1 MRSRLIL
8 DGDVQGVGFRAV
20 VKQQAQRAKIKGRV
34 RNLED
39 GTVEIYCE
47 YNNLEHL
54 ANFKDS
60 LMKINTSSGLKV
72 DKIEQFDEGSEQ
84 YGKIEEKYFKTF
96 SVYYGDNLTEYEI
109 DQADRSELTV
119 FYGMK
124 MLSSM
129 DNGFS
134 NLSGK
139 MDVLG
144 NKIDNVSDK
153 IDNLGN
159 KIDNVSDKIDTLG
172 NKIDNVSDKI
182 DNLGNKIDNVS
193 DKIDTLGN
201 KIDNVSDKIDT
212 LGNKI
217 DNVGEKVESMH
228 IDMNKNFA
236 ELGNKIDNV
245 SDKIDTFGN
254 KIDNVGE
261 KVESMHI
268 DMNKNFAEL
277 DVKYGTIGEAMV
289 KLLEQQQEHNKKL
302 DEILKT
308 LTEKK

>member
-60 LMKINTSSGLKV
+60 LMKMNTSSGLKV

-144 NKIDNVSDK
+144 NKIDNVE
-153 IDNLGN
+153 
-159 KIDNVSDKIDTLG
+159 
-172 NKIDNVSDKI
+172 
-182 DNLGNKIDNVS
+182 
-193 DKIDTLGN
+193 
-201 KIDNVSDKIDT
+201 
-212 LGNKI
+212 
-217 DNVGEKVESMH
+217 EKVESMH

-261 KVESMHI
+261 KVESMHT

>member
-60 LMKINTSSGLKV
+60 LMKMNTSSGLKV

-182 DNLGNKIDNVS
+182 D
-193 DKIDTLGN
+193 
-201 KIDNVSDKIDT
+201 T

-277 DVKYGTIGEAMV
+277 DVKYGTIGDTMI